1 MKKKVLSML
10 LACIM
15 LIGIASINAFANAPT
30 ATNLHWGATD
40 SEAKNSAVM
49 IFDGMSGDAVY
60 KITLYKNGEQI
71 DLDVIGDE
79 GEEASI
85 VKKDFHNV
93 SNNIINAG
101 DGSYTYTVG
110 IAPGILDDYEDY
122 NNEDIPVVSTSA
134 MSEAFVYKKPDAKLS
149 APTNIKYE
157 NKILTFTHDGAN
169 GDCYYSVGL
178 YASFSDGYEARISQS
193 GRKQLVWDFTDW
205 VSRYN
210 DRLDKICANRKYN
223 KSDAKMIV
231 KITSVPYDINKYQES
246 DAATINLKTNETT
259 EPPAPTTPSASTTTT
274 TQAST
279 PSFENSIPGVNTVNI
294 TDIYNNELFEIVDVQ
309 EGDQNA
315 THEYKKL
322 LAISEENIHETDY
335 YYRNGLIYKKGSGTS
350 FAGYYDIDGNL
361 LQIGN
366 IIPQSHFDG
375 YCPLS
380 NKLVANGFYDYVNK
394 IAYQLPV
401 NLEMALHMN
410 KIYDVTQTKK
420 INQEASKVYYDY
432 TVNKVYTIKFKKY
445 PIITVKYNNGVIN
458 FDQLPI
464 IENGRTLVPLRAIF
478 EKIGADVEWNGDTQT
493 VTATKGD
500 ISISLTI
507 NNTTAYK
514 NGQPITLDVPAK
526 ILNGRTLVPVRFVSD
541 CFGVNVEWDGATQ
554 TVILTT
560 K

>member
-1 MKKKVLSML
+1 MKKFRK
-10 LACIM
+10 
-15 LIGIASINAFANAPT
+15 IASVLLTILMIMQISTVSYAQNVKAPSNVHW
-30 ATNLHWGATD
+30 ATEDDAWITSDTELVF
-40 SEAKNSAVM
+40 ELL
-49 IFDGMSGDAVY
+49 DGVLIY
-60 KITLYKNGEQI
+60 KITLYKDGKEVYSSVQELESSTPEWYEDLWEEIEKNGY
-71 DLDVIGDE
+71 
-79 GEEASI
+79 
-85 VKKDFHNV
+85 
-93 SNNIINAG
+93 
-101 DGSYTYTVG
+101 GSYTATVSV
-110 IAPGILDDYEDY
+110 APGELMDYFEEYDDD
-122 NNEDIPVVSTSA
+122 NDIPMVATSK
-134 MSEAFVYKKPDAKLS
+134 MSDAFVYTKDYVHNQPGNTTKKPNTS
-149 APTNIKYE
+149 ANEPT
-157 NKILTFTHDGAN
+157 
-169 GDCYYSVGL
+169 
-178 YASFSDGYEARISQS
+178 
-193 GRKQLVWDFTDW
+193 
-205 VSRYN
+205 
-210 DRLDKICANRKYN
+210 
-223 KSDAKMIV
+223 
-231 KITSVPYDINKYQES
+231 
-246 DAATINLKTNETT
+246 
-259 EPPAPTTPSASTTTT
+259 STTGNKPMTT
-274 TQAST
+274 T

-294 TDIYNNELFEIVDVQ
+294 TDIYNNELFEIVDEQ
-309 EGDQNA
+309 EGNQNA
-315 THEYKKL
+315 TQEYKEL
-322 LAISEENIHETDY
+322 IAISEKNIHETDLFY
-335 YYRNGLIYKKGSGTS
+335 YSNGLIYKKRSGKS

-478 EKIGADVEWNGDTQT
+478 EKIGADVEWDGDTQT

-507 NNTTAYK
+507 NSTTAIK
-514 NGQPITLDVPAK
+514 NGQNITLDVPAK
-526 ILNGRTLVPVRFVSD
+526 IVSGRTLVPVRFVSD